1 LTPEKT
7 WVENKENIDGSSFN
21 NNSVG
26 QILSENEL
34 LKKSKVT
41 LEKEIDRLDQEI
53 RRLNNEISSKQ
64 TCQQQPIEIK
74 ATQDNGRTSVESS
87 SNRAR

>member
-64 TCQQQPIEIK
+64 TCQQPIEIK